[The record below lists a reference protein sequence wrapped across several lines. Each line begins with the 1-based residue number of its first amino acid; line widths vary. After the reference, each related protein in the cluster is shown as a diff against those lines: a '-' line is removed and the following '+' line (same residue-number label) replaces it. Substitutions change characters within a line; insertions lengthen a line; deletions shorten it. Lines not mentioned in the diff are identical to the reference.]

1 MAKVKIKMQG
11 LNELQQRLLKMK
23 DGVERRLNVE
33 LTQLGEDAV
42 SHAKENKGYR
52 DHTANLKN
60 SISFALYKDG
70 KLVAQG
76 ININDFR
83 SKYKEDNG
91 SIKENPL
98 TEGELE
104 SQASDSLIRFAS
116 QNDVVAPKGF
126 TLIIVAGMNYGK
138 HVEDKGYNVLYL
150 TGKWL
155 HEKIKEILH
164 ETLEDAANL

>member
-1 MAKVKIKMQG
+1 MAKVEIKMQG
-11 LNELQQRLLKMK
+11 LKELQQRLLKMK

-33 LTQLGEDAV
+33 LTQLGEDSV

-70 KLVAQG
+70 KLITQG

-83 SKYKEDNG
+83 SKHIGDNG
-91 SIKENPL
+91 NIKENPL

-104 SQASDSLIRFAS
+104 AQASNNLIRFAS
-116 QNDVVAPKGF
+116 KNGIVAPKGY
-126 TLIIVAGMNYGK
+126 TVIVVAGMNYGK
-138 HVEDKGYNVLYL
+138 YVEDKGYNVLYL
-150 TGKWL
+150 TGKWM
-155 HEKIKEILH
+155 HEQLKEILR
-164 ETLEDAANL
+164 ETLNDAAKL